1 MTLPLWT
8 SLGTIVGVWFVTVL
22 TPGPNFL
29 ATVYTATTRSRRLGL
44 MVAAG
49 ILVGTAIWATGSLLG
64 LALLFQ
70 TATSLFQVVKLAG
83 GVYLI
88 YFGAKTIHSARN
100 EPTTTGTRIRPLSA
114 RQAFW
119 HGLVVDLSN
128 PKAAVFFASLFVV
141 TVPPDAALWFKAL
154 VISVVVIMAGGWYAL
169 VACVVNLPP
178 VATALKKVQKAI
190 VYVTGTIFIALGA
203 HIAADY

>member
-1 MTLPLWT
+1 
-8 SLGTIVGVWFVTVL
+8 
-22 TPGPNFL
+22 
-29 ATVYTATTRSRRLGL
+29 

-64 LALLFQ
+64 LGLLFQ
-70 TATSLFQVVKLAG
+70 TATSLFQAVKLAG

-88 YFGAKTIHSARN
+88 YFGARTIFSARK
-100 EPTTTGTRIRPLSA
+100 EAATTGLHSHAVSA

-119 HGLVVDLSN
+119 HGLLVDLSN

-154 VISVVVIMAGGWYAL
+154 VIAIVVIMAGGWYAL
-169 VACVVNLPP
+169 VAWVVNLRP
-178 VATALKKVQKAI
+178 VADALNNVQKTI
-190 VYVTGTIFIALGA
+190 IYVTGAVFIALGA
-203 HIAADY
+203 HIALDY